1 MALVNFIPENV
12 VQALILD
19 ELRKKMVFGS
29 LITIQTPA
37 NLGRGGS
44 YQIPGLGDINV
55 GDYTGADI
63 TTQSVDDVKKT
74 LTVDQAK
81 YFSFYYDKVDDAKA
95 AYSVLARFGEKGAYE
110 LANTLD
116 AYIADLLGSEATNK
130 ETSDL
135 GTLALPVSLTA
146 SNALDYVA
154 EFKEIQDEQN
164 VPNEGRFMVVPPFM
178 ASVIAQT
185 NIETASTTSEAAR
198 STGWIQNYLGYNM
211 YMSNN
216 LPKKVKAVLTYDA
229 DFVTSNSIAAS
240 VNGVA
245 ITPVTFTSTHAATA
259 TALLAALNGLTG
271 VTATKDAT
279 GRIYTIYAG
288 TLANVVASAVTA
300 GATQAGAVITYPS
313 NTKDGVEVISG
324 IKSSFVLASV
334 LDEFE
339 MFDKTEKRFAELM
352 KGLSVYGGLTIT
364 PDAVVRGVASKG

>member
-1 MALVNFIPENV
+1 MGLVQFIPQNV

-37 NLGRGGS
+37 GLGRGGS
-44 YQIPGLGDINV
+44 YQIPGLGNIDI
-55 GDYTGADI
+55 GDYAGTDI
-63 TTQSVDDVKKT
+63 DTQSVDDIKKT

-81 YFSFYYDKVDDAKA
+81 YFSFYYDKVDNAKA
-95 AYSVLARFGEKGAYE
+95 AYSVLSRFGEKGAYE

-130 ETSDL
+130 ETATL

-154 EFKEIQDEQN
+154 EIKEVHDEQN
-164 VPNEGRFMVVPPFM
+164 IPQDGRFMVVPPFM

-198 STGWIQNYLGYNM
+198 STGWISNYLGYNM

-216 LPKKVKAVLTYDA
+216 LPKKVQAVLTFDA
-229 DFVTSNSIAAS
+229 DFVDSNTINGT
-240 VNGVA
+240 VNAVA
-245 ITPVTFTSTHAATA
+245 WSQVTFATDHATTA
-259 TALLAALNGLTG
+259 TALLAAMNAVTG
-271 VTATKDAT
+271 VTATKDST
-279 GRIYTIYAG
+279 GRIYTIYSGAL
-288 TLANVVASAVTA
+288 TNVVTAVVAA
-300 GATQAGAVITYPS
+300 GSTHAGAVVTYPS
-313 NTKDGVEVISG
+313 QSKTGVEVISG

-352 KGLSVYGGLTIT
+352 KGLSVYGGLTVT

>member
-1 MALVNFIPENV
+1 MALVQFIPQNV

-29 LITIQTPA
+29 LITIATPA

-44 YQIPGLGDINV
+44 YQIPGLGDIDI
-55 GDYTGADI
+55 GDYSGIDI
-63 TTQSVDDVKKT
+63 TTQSVDDIKKT

-81 YFSFYYDKVDDAKA
+81 YFSFYYDKVDNAKA
-95 AYSVLARFGEKGAYE
+95 AYSVLSRFGEKGAYE

-116 AYIADLLGSEATNK
+116 AYIAGLLGSEATNK
-130 ETSDL
+130 ETAAL
-135 GTLALPVSLTA
+135 GSLALPVSLTA

-154 EFKEIQDEQN
+154 EIKEVHDEQN
-164 VPNEGRFMVVPPFM
+164 APQEGRFLVVPPFM

-198 STGWIQNYLGYNM
+198 STGWISNYLGYNM

-216 LPKKVKAVLTYDA
+216 LPKKVQAVLTFDA
-229 DFVTSNSIAAS
+229 DFVASNTINGTVNAVAWGEVTYATS
-240 VNGVA
+240 
-245 ITPVTFTSTHAATA
+245 HAATA
-259 TALLAALNGLTG
+259 TALLAALNAVTG
-271 VTATKDAT
+271 VTATKDST
-279 GRIYTIYAG
+279 GRIYTIYSGAL
-288 TLANVVASAVTA
+288 TNVVTAVVAA
-300 GATQAGAVITYPS
+300 GATQAGAVITYPT
-313 NTKDGVEVISG
+313 NTKTGIETIAG

-352 KGLSVYGGLTIT
+352 KGLSVYGGLTVT
-364 PDAVVRGVASKG
+364 PDAVVRGVVSKG